1 MQQTVSSDNFF
12 SSRFPHLKAVFCAY
26 LQNLMLGKNKAQHE
40 IVNLAAQGWCGL
52 L

>member
-1 MQQTVSSDNFF
+1 MLSANRF

-26 LQNLMLGKNKAQHE
+26 LQNIMLGKNKAQHE
-40 IVNLAAQGWCGL
+40 IVNLAAQCWCGL

>member
-1 MQQTVSSDNFF
+1 MLSANRF

-26 LQNLMLGKNKAQHE
+26 LQNIMLGKNKAQHE
-40 IVNLAAQGWCGL
+40 IVNLAVQGWCGL

>member
-1 MQQTVSSDNFF
+1 MLSANRF

-26 LQNLMLGKNKAQHE
+26 LQNIMLGKNKEQHE
-40 IVNLAAQGWCGL
+40 IVNLTAQGWCGL

>member
-1 MQQTVSSDNFF
+1 MLSANRF

-26 LQNLMLGKNKAQHE
+26 LQNIMLGKNKAQNE
-40 IVNLAAQGWCGL
+40 IVNLTAQGWCGL

>member
-1 MQQTVSSDNFF
+1 MLSANRF
-12 SSRFPHLKAVFCAY
+12 SSLFPHLKAVFCAY
-26 LQNLMLGKNKAQHE
+26 LQNIMLGKNKAQHE

>member
-1 MQQTVSSDNFF
+1 MLYAN
-12 SSRFPHLKAVFCAY
+12 RFLRDFPISKPFLPC

-40 IVNLAAQGWCGL
+40 IVNLTAQGWCGL

>member
-1 MQQTVSSDNFF
+1 
-12 SSRFPHLKAVFCAY
+12 
-26 LQNLMLGKNKAQHE
+26 MLGKNKAQHE

>member
-1 MQQTVSSDNFF
+1 M
-12 SSRFPHLKAVFCAY
+12 KAVFCAY

>member
-1 MQQTVSSDNFF
+1 MLSANRF

-26 LQNLMLGKNKAQHE
+26 LQNIMLGKNKAQHE
-40 IVNLAAQGWCGL
+40 IVNLVAQGWCGL

>member
-1 MQQTVSSDNFF
+1 MLSANRF

-26 LQNLMLGKNKAQHE
+26 LQNIMLGKNKVQHE
-40 IVNLAAQGWCGL
+40 IVNLAAQDWCGL

>member
-1 MQQTVSSDNFF
+1 MLSANRF

-26 LQNLMLGKNKAQHE
+26 LQNIMLVKNKAQHE
-40 IVNLAAQGWCGL
+40 IVNLEAQDWCGL

>member
-1 MQQTVSSDNFF
+1 MLSANRF
-12 SSRFPHLKAVFCAY
+12 SSRFPYLKAVFCAY
-26 LQNLMLGKNKAQHE
+26 LQNIMLGKNKAQHE

>member
-1 MQQTVSSDNFF
+1 MLSANRF

-26 LQNLMLGKNKAQHE
+26 LQNIMLGKNKEQHE

>member
-1 MQQTVSSDNFF
+1 MSANRF

-26 LQNLMLGKNKAQHE
+26 LQNIMLGKNKAQHE
-40 IVNLAAQGWCGL
+40 IVNLASQGWCGL

>member
-1 MQQTVSSDNFF
+1 MLSANRF

-26 LQNLMLGKNKAQHE
+26 LQNIMLGKNKAQHE
-40 IVNLAAQGWCGL
+40 ILNLAAQGWCGL

>member
-1 MQQTVSSDNFF
+1 MLSANRF

-26 LQNLMLGKNKAQHE
+26 LQNIMQGKNKAQHE
-40 IVNLAAQGWCGL
+40 IVNLASQYWCGL

>member
-1 MQQTVSSDNFF
+1 MLSANLF
-12 SSRFPHLKAVFCAY
+12 SSRFPHLKAVFFAY

-40 IVNLAAQGWCGL
+40 IVNLTAQVWCGL

>member
-1 MQQTVSSDNFF
+1 MLSANRF

-26 LQNLMLGKNKAQHE
+26 LQNIMLGKNKTQHE

>member
-1 MQQTVSSDNFF
+1 MLYANRF
-12 SSRFPHLKAVFCAY
+12 SSRFPPSQSRFLPC

-40 IVNLAAQGWCGL
+40 IVNLTAQGWCGL

>member
-1 MQQTVSSDNFF
+1 MLSANRF

-26 LQNLMLGKNKAQHE
+26 LQNIMLGKNKAQHE
-40 IVNLAAQGWCGL
+40 IVNLAPQGWCGL

>member
-1 MQQTVSSDNFF
+1 MLSANRF

-26 LQNLMLGKNKAQHE
+26 LQNIMLGKNKAQHE
-40 IVNLAAQGWCGL
+40 IVNLTAQCWCGL